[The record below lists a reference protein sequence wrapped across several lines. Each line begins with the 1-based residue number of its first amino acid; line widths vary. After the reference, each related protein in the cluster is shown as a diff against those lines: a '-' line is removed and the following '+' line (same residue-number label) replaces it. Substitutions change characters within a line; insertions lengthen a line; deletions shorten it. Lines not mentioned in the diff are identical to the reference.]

1 MIDDCSPGTS
11 HFVVV
16 AAVNAARGLVAR
28 SQQYTVQTSAPVTQ
42 PALQLRCV
50 CPIAVIFFFLNSMFV
65 LTFKDG
71 LLYLFYALYYFLCE

>member
-1 MIDDCSPGTS
+1 M
-11 HFVVV
+11 VV

-50 CPIAVIFFFLNSMFV
+50 CPIVVAFFNLIFM
-65 LTFKDG
+65 LTFNDE
-71 LLYLFYALYYFLCE
+71 LRYLFYALHYFLCE